1 MRYTGDQRSP
11 IQNKKLIA
19 ARRYLN
25 SSFLTPHSSFLI
37 QIKRLSQSYTTV
49 IGRHK
54 AVDKHSKPHFFK
66 AALHHF
72 KQKLVLKNSPAQ
84 GTDLYACSLAYYSA
98 RLHRHIRKK

>member
-11 IQNKKLIA
+11 LQNKKIIA
-19 ARRYLN
+19 AGDTLI
-25 SSFLTPHSSFLI
+25 PHSSLLI

-49 IGRHK
+49 IGWHK

-84 GTDLYACSLAYYSA
+84 GTYLYACSLAYGPA
-98 RLHRHIRKK
+98 RLCGHVRKK